1 MKFLSVIVALIA
13 LIAVMSAPIAN
24 AESQASNERPNDA
37 AQARAQD
44 ITDRAGTERGKEKRP
59 DKKKMD
65 KVADKLDKG
74 SSDDANYE
82 AGKRRDMSHDASDR
96 DEPANGLD
104 NAATRGNEQSQ
115 EMRARRDEGKTI
127 KDEYKAREKS
137 GNSELDRV
145 TSEEGEK
152 KDKKP
157 WWKFWGE

>member
-24 AESQASNERPNDA
+24 AESQASNKRPNDA

-44 ITDRAGTERGKEKRP
+44 ITDRAETERGKLKRP

-65 KVADKLDKG
+65 KVGDKLDKG
-74 SSDDANYE
+74 PSDDADYE
-82 AGKRRDMSHDASDR
+82 VGDRHDMSHDSVDR
-96 DEPANGLD
+96 DEQNKGLD
-104 NAATRGNEQSQ
+104 NAATRGNEKSQ
-115 EMRARRDEGKTI
+115 EMRARRDEGKAI

-157 WWKFWGE
+157 WWKFWDE

>member
-1 MKFLSVIVALIA
+1 MKHLSVIAALIA
-13 LIAVMSAPIAN
+13 LMAVMSAPIAN
-24 AESQASNERPNDA
+24 AESQASDKRPKDA
-37 AQARAQD
+37 AHARAQD
-44 ITDRAGTERGKEKRP
+44 VADRTETERGNVKRP

-74 SSDDANYE
+74 PSDDASYE
-82 AGKRRDMSHDASDR
+82 AGKRRDMSHDANDR
-96 DEPANGLD
+96 DEPAKGLD
-104 NAATRGNEQSQ
+104 NAATRGNEKSQ
-115 EMRARRDEGKTI
+115 EMRARRDEGKAI

-145 TSEEGEK
+145 TSEEDEK